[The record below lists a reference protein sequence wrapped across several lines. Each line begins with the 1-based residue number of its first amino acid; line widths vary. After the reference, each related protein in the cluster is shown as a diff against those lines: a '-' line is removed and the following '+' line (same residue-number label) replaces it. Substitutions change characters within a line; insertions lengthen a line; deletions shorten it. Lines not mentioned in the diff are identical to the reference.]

1 MDGSVRSSASHRSAR
16 GPSRSVERIAAGAFP
31 EPTTA
36 ATRFLGGMPLFQGVG
51 LFSRREKA
59 GACAPTGNPRRRIRA
74 DNALGVESRHHH
86 SHDDSESTVRVS
98 GKCGSGEESKL
109 GDVSFL
115 EFPAPA
121 LKKRGT
127 RRLKDKV

>member
-1 MDGSVRSSASHRSAR
+1 
-16 GPSRSVERIAAGAFP
+16 
-31 EPTTA
+31 
-36 ATRFLGGMPLFQGVG
+36 MPLFQGVG

-74 DNALGVESRHHH
+74 ENALGVESRHHH

-121 LKKRGT
+121 PEKAVET
-127 RRLKDKV
+127 RRLRIRFEIDICVSVRMWVFLFN

>member
-1 MDGSVRSSASHRSAR
+1 
-16 GPSRSVERIAAGAFP
+16 
-31 EPTTA
+31 
-36 ATRFLGGMPLFQGVG
+36 MPLFQGVG

-74 DNALGVESRHHH
+74 ENALGVESRHHH

-115 EFPAPA
+115 EFPALT